1 MPGFYGNYM
10 HTLDAKNRVFVPAKL
25 RSELGE
31 TFYVTRKLT
40 KKALAVYSP
49 EGWEKLQKK
58 LSEHPDTKVGN
69 LKMFLFSH
77 SISATPDGQ
86 GRILLPPDLTEYA
99 GITKEVTFV
108 GVGDHLLIYA
118 ADVWRA
124 EEAEQAKIANMEE
137 MCLLMGEIGL

>member
-49 EGWEKLQKK
+49 AGWEELQNKLA
-58 LSEHPDTKVGN
+58 SHPDSKFGN
-69 LKMFLFSH
+69 VKMFLFSH
-77 SISATPDGQ
+77 SIAATPDGQ

-99 GITKEVTFV
+99 GITKEIAFV

-137 MCLLMGEIGL
+137 MRLLMQEIGL